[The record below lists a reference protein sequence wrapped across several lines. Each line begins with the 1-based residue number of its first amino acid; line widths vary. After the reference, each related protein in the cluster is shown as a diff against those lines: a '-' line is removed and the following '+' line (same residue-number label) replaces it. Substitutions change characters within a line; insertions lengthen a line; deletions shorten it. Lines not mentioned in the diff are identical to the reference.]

1 MKPARNTWCRGF
13 CLLLA
18 GLLLGCGY
26 GAVSERT
33 YEVAQSLYNISN
45 RRQADKLP
53 QMRKLIEE
61 SLEQRLLSAR
71 EADWLNEIVEDA
83 NQGNWDVAERKS
95 RRMMQDQV
103 Q

>member
-1 MKPARNTWCRGF
+1 MKPASQTWCRGICF
-13 CLLLA
+13 LLA

-33 YEVAQSLYNISN
+33 YEVAQALCNISN
-45 RRQADKLP
+45 RQQAEKLP
-53 QMRKLIEE
+53 QVRKLIEE
-61 SLEQRLLSAR
+61 SLEQQLLSQR

-83 NQGNWDVAERKS
+83 NRGNWEVAERKS
-95 RRMMQDQV
+95 RRMLQDQV